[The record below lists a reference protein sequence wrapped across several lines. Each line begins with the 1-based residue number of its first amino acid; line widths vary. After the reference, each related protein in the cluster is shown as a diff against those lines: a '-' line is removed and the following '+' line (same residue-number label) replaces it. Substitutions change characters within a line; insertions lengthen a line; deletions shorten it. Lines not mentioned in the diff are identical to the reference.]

1 MTPEAKDGE
10 VLVAQGD
17 AAAAARGLASGDSA
31 APTSILDCEPEVVAA
46 GAPPPGSVT
55 AERGRTAA
63 LPPPLPGTALEGTVH
78 LKSGRDG
85 PVRAGHPWVFSGAVR
100 EIEGSPFEG
109 AFVRVLGA
117 EGNVLG
123 VGSYSA
129 VGSLTVRMFTRA
141 EVPLDAGFVRERLR
155 DAHALRKSVGMT
167 GPRAGFRLINA
178 EGDGMPGVVV
188 DVYGGFAVVQLL
200 SAGAERLRPE
210 VIDALCNDLG
220 VRGVVERSTGG
231 SRRAEGLRDVT
242 GLAAGEE
249 PPAEIEIDEHGMRL
263 LVDIRGG
270 QKTGF
275 YLDQRGAR
283 ALVRRL
289 APGRRVLNAF
299 AYTGA
304 FAVAAGLGGAAE
316 VVSVETSGPSLELAR
331 RSWALDARLVSA
343 QTSWVC
349 GDAFE
354 ALDAERGR
362 ARFDLIVL
370 DPPPFARHRS
380 DLERAMR
387 AYRDLNRRALEA
399 LAPGGLLLT
408 CSCSPHVS
416 RESFVRAVA
425 GAARAPLRA
434 QVLAQLGFEPDHP
447 VLPAHAEGEYLKG
460 LLVRPAVG

>member
-1 MTPEAKDGE
+1 MTPEAK
-10 VLVAQGD
+10 QGKVTD
-17 AAAAARGLASGDSA
+17 ASGQAAAPESELAPGSSSTQAAELGS
-31 APTSILDCEPEVVAA
+31 EPGVVAA
-46 GAPPPGSVT
+46 GPPSGPVKE
-55 AERGRTAA
+55 ERGRNA
-63 LPPPLPGTALEGTVH
+63 LPPLLPGATLEGTVH

-100 EIEGSPFEG
+100 EIEGAPFEG

-123 VGSYSA
+123 AGSYSA

-141 EVPLDAGFVRERLR
+141 EVPIDAGFVRERLR
-155 DAHALRKSVGMT
+155 DAHALRSSIGLT
-167 GPRAGFRLINA
+167 GGRAGFRLINA

-188 DVYGGFAVVQLL
+188 DVYGGFAVMQLL
-200 SAGAERLRPE
+200 SAGAERLRAA
-210 VIDALCNDLG
+210 VLDALCGDLG
-220 VRGVVERSTGG
+220 IRGVFERSTGG
-231 SRRAEGLRDVT
+231 ARRAEGLRDVT
-242 GLAAGEE
+242 GLVAGEE
-249 PPAEIEIDEHGMRL
+249 PPAEIEIDENGMRL
-263 LVDIRGG
+263 LVDVRGG

-289 APGRRVLNAF
+289 AQGRRVLNAF

-304 FAVAAGLGGAAE
+304 CAVAAGLGGAAQ

-331 RSWALDARLVSA
+331 RSWALDDRLGSVPVS
-343 QTSWVC
+343 WLC

-362 ARFDLIVL
+362 GRFDLIVL

-399 LAPGGLLLT
+399 LAPGGLLVT

-425 GAARAPLRA
+425 GAARAPLRS